1 MALLVRLWPG
11 FPLLWVLQVVGSNPA
26 APTKTIS
33 VTFDANRRHSGQ
45 MTRLSAVRVLT
56 PADAM
61 WRFEHA
67 PRVNRRPTC
76 CFFLLS
82 FAGWETLCAV
92 SSWGR
97 EMRKRDA
104 GYDFDR
110 YRMLLAE
117 AVDETKRLAFIDLL
131 VEERARD
138 RLEGQRVAERNAIT
152 VTTIAK
158 VLGNSRT

>member
-1 MALLVRLWPG
+1 
-11 FPLLWVLQVVGSNPA
+11 
-26 APTKTIS
+26 
-33 VTFDANRRHSGQ
+33 
-45 MTRLSAVRVLT
+45 
-56 PADAM
+56 
-61 WRFEHA
+61 
-67 PRVNRRPTC
+67 
-76 CFFLLS
+76 
-82 FAGWETLCAV
+82 
-92 SSWGR
+92 
-97 EMRKRDA
+97 MRKRDA